1 MKGITVAVYGSSS
14 SEIAPTFAA
23 AAFELGALLARAGM
37 GVVCGGG
44 RAGLMQAVT
53 DGALSCGGHV
63 AGVLPAFMMERN
75 WNHPSLTETVVTDSM
90 HSRKAEMLRR
100 AGAVVA
106 LPGGI
111 GTFDELFEAMT
122 WQQLGL
128 WSGPIVILNT
138 DGYYDPIVEQLAQ
151 STAKGFMRR
160 GCNVNVTVAST
171 PAEAAALVAPEG

>member
-1 MKGITVAVYGSSS
+1 MSARVVAVYGSSS

-23 AAFELGALLARAGM
+23 AAFELGAMIARAGA

-53 DGALSCGGHV
+53 DGALSQGGHV

-75 WNHPSLTETVVTDSM
+75 WNHPGLTETIVTDSM

-138 DGYYDPIVEQLAQ
+138 DGYYDPIIEQLAQ
-151 STAKGFMRR
+151 STANGFMRK
-160 GCNVNVTVAST
+160 GCNVDVTVAAT
-171 PAEAAALVAPEG
+171 AAEAAAIVAPQG

>member
-1 MKGITVAVYGSSS
+1 MKGLTVAVYGSSS
-14 SEIAPTFAA
+14 SEIAAA
-23 AAFELGALLARAGM
+23 FSEAAFELGALLAGAGV
-37 GVVCGGG
+37 GIVCGGG

-53 DGALSCGGHV
+53 DGALSRGGHV

-75 WNHPSLTETVVTDSM
+75 WNHPGLSETVVTDSM
-90 HSRKAEMLRR
+90 HTRKAEMLRR

-138 DGYYDPIVEQLAQ
+138 DGYYDPIVSQLGQ
-151 STAKGFMRR
+151 SAAKGFMRK
-160 GCNVNVTVAST
+160 GCNVNVSVAAT
-171 PAEAAALVAPEG
+171 PAEAAALIAPER